1 MPKDQE
7 NSHQESRQ
15 EKESK
20 ESQPR
25 PEEQIMRAK
34 PILTPLLTL
43 SAVIA
48 TLAFSASPALAASGY
63 GFAGSFLSEQGAG
76 NGEFKEPSGIAVN
89 QSSGNVYVVDKGNN
103 RVEWFNSTGS
113 KFEGQFNGSGTFANE
128 GGKKAPEPLS
138 SPGGIAVDN
147 SGKTAAE
154 DPSVGD
160 VYVADVEHGV
170 IDKFS
175 ATGKYEGQLNG
186 TCPVLGECPRVSSF
200 RSHLEGVAVDPTG
213 NLWVYVENGSADEFS
228 DTGSPLV
235 TGFNTL
241 RGTSPGLAVD
251 SSDDV
256 YVLSQFGRSV
266 LKFDGTTDREPVAEF
281 DSAVDGLA
289 IDPATNDL
297 FVSHAGSI
305 AEYGPFG
312 EPYETPIDQFGAS
325 PLVDNGGNGI
335 AVNLATGAVY
345 VADSS
350 SGQVDIFM
358 PGAAEAPAVVSESA
372 LVKSTEATL
381 EAQVNPDNLATTFS
395 FEYGTSST
403 LAGATV
409 LGAGELAATFGNQ
422 PVSIATGAVLIP
434 STTYFYRVT
443 AKSTGGEV
451 KGKIESFTTA
461 PTPYTDL
468 VENVT
473 ATTAKFNG
481 HLTLSPAD
489 AQYSFDYNVGPE
501 CIGNSTPVEDA
512 GTGAGNKSVSA
523 EVTGLQPNATYSV
536 CLVSSNASGS
546 EVDPTVPPVQFKTPA
561 ATPTVDSENVS
572 AIDSTE
578 ATLEAQVNPNN
589 EDTHGYFQYATA
601 ATVDGSGSLT
611 GATQIPALPGADLG
625 GAFGDQPLG
634 PVALTSLTPG
644 RTYYY
649 QAVGSNATGVSY
661 GTVQSFQTIG
671 FPLVV
676 GEAQNLTRTTALLS
690 GTIDPEDGATTYY
703 FKYIDQAG
711 YEAARA
717 RSASDPYTE
726 GAETETRE
734 MQPSDEPQAIESFLA
749 QGLLPD
755 TVYHYELV
763 AKNAAGTVT
772 GQDETFTTGAGTPP
786 IVTTGGSS
794 SVTDSTATLSG
805 AINTQG
811 LAVSYAFEVSTD
823 PNNYGFPTGAGTV
836 NIGVSEANIT
846 VSLQGLQAGTTYYY
860 RALATSLDGTSYGAG
875 QSFTTPGFPSPF
887 GLPVTPPLIASPAI
901 AFPTETGTVAV
912 VKAKALTKAQKLAAA
927 LKTCTKKPKK
937 QRPACRKQARK
948 RYEPVKKK
956 RA

>member
-1 MPKDQE
+1 
-7 NSHQESRQ
+7 
-15 EKESK
+15 
-20 ESQPR
+20 
-25 PEEQIMRAK
+25 MRVK
-34 PILTPLLTL
+34 PTLTPLLTL
-43 SAVIA
+43 SAMAGV
-48 TLAFSASPALAASGY
+48 LAFSAGPALAASGY
-63 GFAGSFLSEQGAG
+63 GLSGSFGSEGSAEGQL
-76 NGEFKEPSGIAVN
+76 KEPSDVAVN
-89 QSSGNVYVVDKGNN
+89 DASNDVYVVDKGNN

-138 SPGGIAVDN
+138 FPTRIAVDN
-147 SGKTAAE
+147 SGRTAAE

-160 VYVADVEHGV
+160 VYVADFNNEVAHGG

-186 TCPVLGECPRVSSF
+186 TCPVPGECPLSSSF
-200 RSHLEGVAVDPTG
+200 RGNLEGVAVDPTG
-213 NLWVYVENGSADEFS
+213 NLWVYVENEAVDEFS
-228 DTGSPLV
+228 DTGSFV
-235 TGFNTL
+235 MSFRTE

-251 SSDDV
+251 SSDNI
-256 YVLSQFGRSV
+256 YVGSGFGQRT
-266 LKFDGTTDREPVAEF
+266 LKFDSTTGKEVAELHGPV
-281 DSAVDGLA
+281 SGLA

-297 FVSHAGSI
+297 FVSRAGSV

-312 EPYETPIDQFGAS
+312 EPYETPVDQFGGA
-325 PLVDNGGNGI
+325 PLADNGGSGI
-335 AVNLATGAVY
+335 AVSSVTSTVY

-350 SGQVDIFM
+350 SDSVDIFM
-358 PGAAEAPAVVSESA
+358 PGVAEAPAVVSESA

-381 EAQVNPDNLATTFS
+381 EAQVNPDNLATTLS

-434 STTYFYRVT
+434 STTYYYRVT

-451 KGKIESFTTA
+451 KGKIESFTTP
-461 PTPYTDL
+461 PTPHTDQ
-468 VENVT
+468 VENITTTT
-473 ATTAKFNG
+473 ATFNG

-512 GTGAGNKSVSA
+512 GTGAGNKAVSA

-561 ATPTVDSENVS
+561 ATPTVDSENVF

-671 FPLVV
+671 FPLVA

-912 VKAKALTKAQKLAAA
+912 IKTKALTKAQKLAAA

-937 QRPACRKQARK
+937 QRAVCRKQARK

-956 RA
+956 KRA